1 VGRAALEM
9 YAWERRRRGEMREKA
24 RTEMVRRVRE
34 VVVGRMRTEETKG
47 EGMNV
52 EAEMDVEEEEG
63 MNADADAMAVDGE
76 DAAAPTLKGKEKAQ
90 SALGGNIDNIDV
102 QTALD
107 GILAPEEIAGVQHV
121 LDGLSVE
128 ASIQDLLDR
137 NAEALKRLQV
147 LQLARL
153 AGPGGPASSG
163 GATNKSKFEVEVG
176 SEEWETGRFNSIL
189 LLF

>member
-1 VGRAALEM
+1 
-9 YAWERRRRGEMREKA
+9 MREKA

-52 EAEMDVEEEEG
+52 EAEMDVEEKEG

-90 SALGGNIDNIDV
+90 SALGGNIDNIDNIDV

-176 SEEWETGRFNSIL
+176 SEEWETGRFHSMIL
-189 LLF
+189 MPWFE